1 MLVFVD
7 ESGDTGM
14 SGKEGQSD
22 YFVVTLIRFESN
34 EQAERADER
43 IDRLRSDL
51 QLNKRFEFHF
61 YGVRS
66 DTRRKFLQTMVSY
79 DWGFLAFV
87 MNKRALCSST
97 FNSPDKLHN
106 YTTSLVFE
114 NAKPYLAD
122 ATVVIDAK
130 GVKLFR
136 RELSKYLKRQINR
149 EEGLIRKIKHEE
161 SHRNNLLQL
170 TDMVSGSIYR
180 SMNPKKK
187 DDWDYRKIVERKAIE
202 PVQVWP

>member
-1 MLVFVD
+1 M
-7 ESGDTGM
+7 
-14 SGKEGQSD
+14 
-22 YFVVTLIRFESN
+22 
-34 EQAERADER
+34 
-43 IDRLRSDL
+43 
-51 QLNKRFEFHF
+51 
-61 YGVRS
+61 
-66 DTRRKFLQTMVSY
+66 
-79 DWGFLAFV
+79 
-87 MNKRALCSST
+87 
-97 FNSPDKLHN
+97 
-106 YTTSLVFE
+106 
-114 NAKPYLAD
+114 
-122 ATVVIDAK
+122 IDAK

-187 DDWDYRKIVERKAIE
+187 DAWDYRKIVERKAIE

>member
-1 MLVFVD
+1 MPGHAFLL
-7 ESGDTGM
+7 
-14 SGKEGQSD
+14 K
-22 YFVVTLIRFESN
+22 
-34 EQAERADER
+34 
-43 IDRLRSDL
+43 RS
-51 QLNKRFEFHF
+51 R
-61 YGVRS
+61 
-66 DTRRKFLQTMVSY
+66 
-79 DWGFLAFV
+79 W
-87 MNKRALCSST
+87 
-97 FNSPDKLHN
+97 
-106 YTTSLVFE
+106 TSLVFE

-149 EEGLIRKIKHEE
+149 EERLIRKMLQIKHEE

-187 DDWDYRKIVERKAIE
+187 DA
-202 PVQVWP
+202 

>member
-1 MLVFVD
+1 MHVSSYCHVETLRAAFPDSAFAEIKGPANTWD
-7 ESGDTGM
+7 E
-14 SGKEGQSD
+14 
-22 YFVVTLIRFESN
+22 VTALHDELRDLAGGNRLPSIADED
-34 EQAERADER
+34 AERLSPAGRLCADR
-43 IDRLRSDL
+43 PLQPAPHTLRYPLDRSTRLEKKMPGRAFLLKRS
-51 QLNKRFEFHF
+51 R
-61 YGVRS
+61 
-66 DTRRKFLQTMVSY
+66 
-79 DWGFLAFV
+79 W
-87 MNKRALCSST
+87 
-97 FNSPDKLHN
+97 
-106 YTTSLVFE
+106 TSLVFE

-149 EEGLIRKIKHEE
+149 EERLIRKIKHEE

-187 DDWDYRKIVERKAIE
+187 DAWDYRKIVERKAIE